1 MAGIR
6 LVPKHLV
13 ESHEDKLRAAVAAA
27 WADQLVK
34 LTTTLRSHGIVLP
47 LTAAGKP
54 AVAALGA
61 KAIPNLWSQSS
72 WLKALD
78 THLSPV
84 AHDVTT
90 ASLDAATSRLR
101 LPSLWGQADTTD
113 TATQAIVDR
122 ATSYGQWIGDRL
134 DAAAVKGPAPSA
146 ITAGAFAKKAYT
158 PPVKPP
164 SPTVE
169 ELGTT
174 PVGDVVE
181 IDLASILAIAPD
193 ALGEVI
199 ASMAN
204 TAATLAS
211 EDVTNYL
218 AQYVTS
224 AEADPYLSATKTWN
238 NTGDDR
244 VRETHQDVNDVPI
257 NELFDVGGGMVG
269 PGDPDGDDSETINCR
284 CWVTY
289 DGVVPEGSGYEAG
302 QAPQYQG
309 EASQGAPDEPDMEGE
324 DA

>member
-1 MAGIR
+1 MAGKR
-6 LVPKHLV
+6 LVPKSLV
-13 ESHEDKLRAAVAAA
+13 ESNEDKLRAAVAAA

-34 LTTTLRSHGIVLP
+34 LTTTLRSHGITLS

-54 AVAALGA
+54 AVAALGS
-61 KAIPNLWSQSS
+61 KAIPNLWSQSA
-72 WLKALD
+72 WLKNLD
-78 THLSPV
+78 THLAPV
-84 AHDVTT
+84 ANEVAD
-90 ASLDAATSRLR
+90 ASLNAATTTLG
-101 LPSLWGQADTTD
+101 LASLWGQADTTD
-113 TATQAIVDR
+113 DAAQAIVDR
-122 ATSYGQWIGDRL
+122 AISYGQWIGDRL
-134 DAAAVKGPAPSA
+134 DAAAVKGPAP
-146 ITAGAFAKKAYT
+146 TAVTAAGKPKTTGPPIKA
-158 PPVKPP
+158 P

-169 ELGTT
+169 ELGTE

-181 IDLASILAIAPD
+181 VDLASILAIAPD
-193 ALGEVI
+193 ALGDVI

-211 EDVTNYL
+211 QDVTNYL
-218 AQYVTS
+218 AAYVTS

-244 VRETHQDVNDVPI
+244 VRETHQDVEDVPI

-269 PGDPDGDDSETINCR
+269 PGDPAGDDSETINCR